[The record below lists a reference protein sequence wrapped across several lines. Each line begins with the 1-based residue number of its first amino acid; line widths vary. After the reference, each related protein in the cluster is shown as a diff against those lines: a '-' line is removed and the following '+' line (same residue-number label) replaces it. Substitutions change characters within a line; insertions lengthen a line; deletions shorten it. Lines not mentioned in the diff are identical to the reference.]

1 MSCLTVPILTLTKN
15 CFIWSW
21 VTLGAHLA
29 KGCSQKNVETL
40 LWMKILL
47 SRFSR
52 QSILLLYLW
61 MKWKYL
67 SSHIVS
73 LGLEFYQTSLSYV
86 GAHSG
91 RGVKVSGVTGETW
104 QWLVAGPAISDCI
117 TTLINSDTMDTKHDD
132 YYQLGDLHTFAL
144 LGLDVP
150 VNVFIFY
157 ILPLLI

>member
-1 MSCLTVPILTLTKN
+1 MDENIFKTVHTATLFINEMKN
-15 CFIWSW
+15 F
-21 VTLGAHLA
+21 
-29 KGCSQKNVETL
+29 
-40 LWMKILL
+40 
-47 SRFSR
+47 
-52 QSILLLYLW
+52 
-61 MKWKYL
+61 

-73 LGLEFYQTSLSYV
+73 LGLEFYQTSLSIV

-117 TTLINSDTMDTKHDD
+117 TTLIISDTMDTKHDD
-132 YYQLGDLHTFAL
+132 YYQLGDLHTYAL

-157 ILPLLI
+157 ILPLI